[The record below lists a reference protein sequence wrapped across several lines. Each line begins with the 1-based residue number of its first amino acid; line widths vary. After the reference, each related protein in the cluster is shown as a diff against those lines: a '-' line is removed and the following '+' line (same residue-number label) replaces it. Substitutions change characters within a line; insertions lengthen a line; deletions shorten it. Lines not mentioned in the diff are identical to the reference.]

1 MEKHLNDWMEILQ
14 GMSNDNTYKLAW
26 GRAIIEVILL
36 DDFLVRNNEEIVIEF
51 DEIAKKILKYYWN
64 QILFFNLKQ
73 SSNSKKPPII
83 FSIVSEIIEKYKK
96 HKQSN
101 IPIWFDRAESFFN
114 SHRVDYD
121 KTIKR
126 ISKTLKSDVCWR
138 FLYAN
143 KKQYDIYSLNE
154 EKTKVFISRRNALII
169 KDYAIM
175 LTQIINYRWA
185 QLLEQYN
192 RSPKIA
198 SKVQGSI
205 DNKIRRKNLKSFKEI
220 LIKQYKDNKII
231 DFYTSETL
239 ELNDISVDHVIPWSF
254 MYSDDIWNL
263 VLTSKSN
270 NSKKSNIIPTIE
282 YIEKLKMRNVSLLN
296 LIDDSSAIE
305 ELKHAIEQ
313 DFVTKF
319 YYDAIL

>member
-36 DDFLVRNNEEIVIEF
+36 DDVSVCKNDTYVIEF

-64 QILFFNLKQ
+64 QIFFFNLKQ

-96 HKQSN
+96 HKQTN
-101 IPIWFDRAESFFN
+101 IPIWFDRTESFFN
-114 SHRVDYD
+114 SHSNDYD
-121 KTIKR
+121 KTIKK
-126 ISKTLKSDVCWR
+126 ISRTLKSDVCWR

-143 KKQYDIYSLNE
+143 KKQYEIYRLSE
-154 EKTKVFISRRNALII
+154 DKTKVYINKKDTLII
-169 KDYAIM
+169 KDYAII

-205 DNKIRRKNLKSFKEI
+205 DNKIRRKNLKRFKDI
-220 LIKQYKDNKII
+220 LIKQYKDNQIV
-231 DFYTSETL
+231 DFYTSEAL

-263 VLTSKSN
+263 VLTSKAN
-270 NSKKSNIIPTIE
+270 NSKKSNNIPTFE
-282 YIEKLKMRNVSLLN
+282 YIEKLKIRNVNLLN
-296 LIDDSSAIE
+296 LIDDRSAIE
-305 ELKHAIEQ
+305 ELKHAIDQ

-319 YYDAIL
+319 YYDAII